1 METYI
6 CIGKCVPT
14 PASLSRV
21 LPLARSSDRTS
32 FAPAVSS
39 LLSRPP
45 PLADPQPSAFR
56 HWSFVRLVSTH
67 DAFSSLAY
75 DPAISLSLSFSHP
88 LFPSL
93 APSRFLPRRASAL
106 VALAHSFFSPMP
118 PFFSSAR
125 PRGRRVIFIICYL
138 LRRTPPVCRR
148 VSGAAR
154 PEKPENRGKQKS
166 GRRGAPCIPLGG
178 WYARTAAAAVGEE
191 ETRWRRR
198 GRKKRKRHRGT
209 SSPTRRIIRASA
221 CARLSRARGS

>member
-1 METYI
+1 MCTYARI
-6 CIGKCVPT
+6 
-14 PASLSRV
+14 SLTRSPFRSLFRPDLFRSRRV
-21 LPLARSSDRTS
+21 LSSPPPPSSRRPATLRVPPLVPRSSRFHSRRLLVARTI
-32 FAPAVSS
+32 P
-39 LLSRPP
+39 R
-45 PLADPQPSAFR
+45 
-56 HWSFVRLVSTH
+56 
-67 DAFSSLAY
+67 
-75 DPAISLSLSFSHP
+75 SLSLSHP

-93 APSRFLPRRASAL
+93 ASSRFFPRRASAL

-178 WYARTAAAAVGEE
+178 WYARTAAAAVGQG